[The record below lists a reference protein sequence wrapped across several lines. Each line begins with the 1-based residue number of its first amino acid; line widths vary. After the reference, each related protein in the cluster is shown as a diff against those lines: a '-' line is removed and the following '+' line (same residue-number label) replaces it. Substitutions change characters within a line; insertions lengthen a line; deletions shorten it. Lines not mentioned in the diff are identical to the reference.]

1 MKVLFAYA
9 TRHGA
14 TTGIAERIATTLR
27 EEGIHAQALPVED
40 VTSLEEYDAVV
51 LGGAAYMF
59 HWLKDARKFA
69 QRHQAALEQRPVW
82 LFSSGPLG
90 TEASDAEG
98 HDLREAAEP
107 SEIAALREL
116 IAPRGHR
123 VFFGALDPATLGLRD
138 RLIRTLP
145 AGRALLPE
153 GDFRDWPEI
162 DAWADS
168 IAADVR
174 QVPNG

>member
-1 MKVLFAYA
+1 MKILVAYA
-9 TRHGA
+9 SKHGA
-14 TTGIAERIATTLR
+14 TRAIAERVAMRLTTAGHAVDVRSVSEAT
-27 EEGIHAQALPVED
+27 APVG
-40 VTSLEEYDAVV
+40 YDAVIIGSAV
-51 LGGAAYMF
+51 YF
-59 HWLKDARKFA
+59 DHWEKDATAFV
-69 QRHQAALEQRPVW
+69 RHHRDVLAARPVW

-174 QVPNG
+174 HVPNG